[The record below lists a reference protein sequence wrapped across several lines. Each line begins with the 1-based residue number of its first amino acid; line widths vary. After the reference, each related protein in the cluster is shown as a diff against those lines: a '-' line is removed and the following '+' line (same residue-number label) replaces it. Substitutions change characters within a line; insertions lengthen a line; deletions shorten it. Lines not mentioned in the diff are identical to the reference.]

1 MQTNGQVKKRSWKTI
16 LLNAI
21 GMTNELTIKVYH
33 GYGHADSLV
42 LYGHVLQMAPLPR
55 TRYNQTFLGNIASLI
70 RLFLIKPWPN
80 ARLQT
85 IWQGKP
91 ITTECDK
98 DGFFKFEWKDEPPL
112 EQGWHEM
119 TVQMLGNESE
129 VAAENKGMVYIPHS
143 TQYGFISDID
153 DTFLVSHSAHMRRRL
168 YVLFTRNAHSRKP
181 FDGVVKHYQLL
192 ANGNTTPDAPNP
204 FFFVSSSEWNLYDFL
219 LEFTSVQGLPRGVF
233 LLNVLKRFKD
243 LLKSGQNNH
252 QTKFTRIVRIMEG
265 YPKQRFVLLGDSS
278 QHDPYI
284 YEAIVKH
291 FPKQVQAVYIRD
303 VHKKNKEK
311 VNDVLINIEKAGVP
325 CCFFEH
331 SEDAI
336 MHSMKIGLIQ
346 DVDLKKLD
354 VENGAPQLKKRIR
367 KSMA

>member
-1 MQTNGQVKKRSWKTI
+1 MQTIDQVKRRRAWKTR

-21 GMTNELTIKVYH
+21 GMTDHLTIKVYP

-42 LYGHVLQMAPLPR
+42 LYGHVLQLSPLPR
-55 TRYNQTFLGNIASLI
+55 TRYNQSFLGNIASLL
-70 RLFLIKPWPN
+70 RLFLIKPWPH

-85 IWQGKP
+85 TWQGRT
-91 ITTECDK
+91 INTESDK
-98 DGFFKFEWKDEPPL
+98 DGFYKFEWKDEPPL

-119 TVQMLGNESE
+119 TVQMLGNGDEL
-129 VAAENKGMVYIPHS
+129 VAEGKGHIYIPYA

-153 DTFLVSHSAHMRRRL
+153 DTFLVSHSANMRRRL

-181 FDGVVKHYQLL
+181 FEGVVNHYQLL
-192 ANGNTTPDAPNP
+192 AKGNTTADAPNP

-219 LEFTSVQGLPRGVF
+219 VEFTTKHGLPRGVF

-291 FPKQVQAVYIRD
+291 FPKQVHAVYIRD
-303 VHKKNKEK
+303 VYKKNKEK
-311 VNDVLINIEKAGVP
+311 VSEVIVNIEKAGVP
-325 CCFFEH
+325 CCFFAH
-331 SEDAI
+331 SKEAI
-336 MHSMKIGLIQ
+336 LHSKKIGLIEQ
-346 DVDLKKLD
+346 EES
-354 VENGAPQLKKRIR
+354 VENLVKKPEPMPAPIVTE
-367 KSMA
+367 